1 MKKNTDTLNIKI
13 LDTILSNLRPPKE
26 RRVGV
31 EIETI
36 FYDNE
41 LKRLPVNPGNRF
53 SAHDLMQGLIR
64 LQKNKKNP
72 CVYSLEPG
80 GQLEW
85 ASSPFVSLHEIS
97 SQWNDHLI

>member
-1 MKKNTDTLNIKI
+1 MKNVTGTLNTKI
-13 LDTILSNLRPPKE
+13 LEIILSNLRPPKE

-53 SAHDLMQGLIR
+53 SAQDLMQNLIH

-72 CVYSLEPG
+72 FTYSLEPG

-97 SQWNDHLI
+97 S